1 MGWESVQAAR
11 GNPVCGGWGVA
22 ACISGFTRLS
32 MRSLPSGVQAEN
44 IPRHIAVIMDGNG
57 RWARKFGWQR
67 TRGHRAGADAV
78 SRCVEACD
86 DLGVEYLTLYA
97 FSTENW
103 RRPKTE
109 VAALMTLL
117 DRFLEDRTPEMMERN
132 VRLQAIGRLTDLPEA
147 VQKRLH
153 ESIEKTSRNS
163 GVTMVL
169 ALSYGSREEIVDG
182 IRGLLRNIEEGHLD
196 KAMIT
201 PDVFSKHLYT
211 RYYPDPD
218 LLIRTSGEMRL
229 SNFLLWQ
236 CSYAEIVILE
246 KLWPD
251 FQKTDLYVAVK
262 EYQKRN
268 RRFGGL

>member
-1 MGWESVQAAR
+1 MK
-11 GNPVCGGWGVA
+11 P
-22 ACISGFTRLS
+22 
-32 MRSLPSGVQAEN
+32 LPLNLQPDR

-57 RWARKFGWQR
+57 RWAKKFGWQR

-86 DLGVEYLTLYA
+86 DIGTEFLTLYA

-109 VAALMTLL
+109 IAALMTLL
-117 DRFLEDRTPEMMERN
+117 DKFLKERTPELMDKN
-132 VRLQAIGRLTDLPEA
+132 VRLQAIGRLTDLPA
-147 VQKRLH
+147 SVQERLH
-153 ESIEKTSRNS
+153 QSIETTRANT

-169 ALSYGSREEIVDG
+169 ALSYGAREEIVDG
-182 IRGLLRNIEEGHLD
+182 IRSIVRNVREGHLD
-196 KAMIT
+196 EAMIT
-201 PDVFSKHLYT
+201 PDMFGKHLYT

-236 CSYAEIVILE
+236 CSYAEIVIME

-251 FQKTDLYVAVK
+251 FQKADLYAAVQ
-262 EYQKRN
+262 EYQKRH

>member
-1 MGWESVQAAR
+1 MK
-11 GNPVCGGWGVA
+11 N
-22 ACISGFTRLS
+22 
-32 MRSLPSGVQAEN
+32 LPPNIQPDK

-57 RWARKFGWQR
+57 RWAKKFGWQR

-78 SRCVEACD
+78 TRCVDACG
-86 DLGVEYLTLYA
+86 DLGVDYLTLYA

-109 VAALMTLL
+109 IAALMTLL
-117 DRFLEDRTPEMMERN
+117 DKFLKDKTPEMMEKN
-132 VRLQAIGRLTDLPEA
+132 VRLQAIGRLTDLPDN
-147 VQKRLH
+147 VQQRLH
-153 ESIEKTSRNS
+153 DSIELTRDNT
-163 GVTMVL
+163 GLTMIL
-169 ALSYGSREEIVDG
+169 ALSYGAREEIVDG
-182 IRGLLRNIEEGHLD
+182 IRSLLRNVKEGHLD
-196 KAMIT
+196 EAMIT
-201 PDVFSKHLYT
+201 PDVLSKHLYT

-236 CSYAEIVILE
+236 ASYAEIVILE

-251 FQKTDLYVAVK
+251 FQRADLYDAVR
-262 EYQKRN
+262 EYQRRN